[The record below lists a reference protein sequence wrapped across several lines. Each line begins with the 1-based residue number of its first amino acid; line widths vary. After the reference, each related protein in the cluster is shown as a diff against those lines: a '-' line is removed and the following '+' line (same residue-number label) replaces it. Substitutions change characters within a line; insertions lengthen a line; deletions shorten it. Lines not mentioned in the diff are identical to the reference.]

1 MCDLFL
7 LNKIN
12 LLEIFQR
19 GEISVVIDMPLVDCS
34 QKRCI
39 PLVEIPSTFWKLII
53 MVMMITISI
62 THKNDVHFFYK
73 NIFYQNIEDE
83 ICEIKRILQE

>member
-19 GEISVVIDMPLVDCS
+19 GEISVVIDMPLVDWS

-39 PLVEIPSTFWKLII
+39 PLVEIPSTF
-53 MVMMITISI
+53 
-62 THKNDVHFFYK
+62 
-73 NIFYQNIEDE
+73 
-83 ICEIKRILQE
+83 

>member
-12 LLEIFQR
+12 LLENFQR
-19 GEISVVIDMPLVDCS
+19 GQISVVIDMPLVDCS

-39 PLVEIPSTFWKLII
+39 PLVENPSTF
-53 MVMMITISI
+53 
-62 THKNDVHFFYK
+62 
-73 NIFYQNIEDE
+73 
-83 ICEIKRILQE
+83 

>member
-12 LLEIFQR
+12 LLENCQR
-19 GEISVVIDMPLVDCS
+19 GEIVVIDMPLVDCS

-39 PLVEIPSTFWKLII
+39 PLVKIPSTF
-53 MVMMITISI
+53 
-62 THKNDVHFFYK
+62 
-73 NIFYQNIEDE
+73 
-83 ICEIKRILQE
+83 